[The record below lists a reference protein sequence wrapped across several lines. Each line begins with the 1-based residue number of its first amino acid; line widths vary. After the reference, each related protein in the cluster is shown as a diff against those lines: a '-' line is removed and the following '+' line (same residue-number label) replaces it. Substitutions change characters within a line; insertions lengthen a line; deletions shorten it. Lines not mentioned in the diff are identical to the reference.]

1 MSPARVAEAPRPLLA
16 ETLSITPA
24 VVSAEGVNHYY
35 GEGAAHN
42 QVLFD
47 NRIEVPPGQLVVMT
61 GPSGAGKTTLLT
73 LIGALR
79 SVQEGRI
86 AVLGRDLTR
95 LASHDLVIV
104 RREIGFIFQM
114 HNLFDALTA
123 LENVKMA
130 MQLGHD
136 PPDEGRGHCIALL
149 EQLKLAHR
157 IDYKPRQLSG
167 GERQRVAIARALVNR
182 PRLVLAD
189 EPTAA
194 LDKDATRIVIDLL
207 KQTTIEQNAAVIM
220 VTHDYRYNRVRRSA
234 GSHGRRQDRIRCGAA
249 RRIADLR
256 VPSRCRAVPG
266 IDPNP
271 ADPCRR
277 EDDQAPFRGR

>member
-104 RREIGFIFQM
+104 RRA
-114 HNLFDALTA
+114 D
-123 LENVKMA
+123 
-130 MQLGHD
+130 
-136 PPDEGRGHCIALL
+136 C
-149 EQLKLAHR
+149 
-157 IDYKPRQLSG
+157 PR
-167 GERQRVAIARALVNR
+167 ERQ
-182 PRLVLAD
+182 D
-189 EPTAA
+189 G
-194 LDKDATRIVIDLL
+194 D
-207 KQTTIEQNAAVIM
+207 
-220 VTHDYRYNRVRRSA
+220 
-234 GSHGRRQDRIRCGAA
+234 AA
-249 RRIADLR
+249 R
-256 VPSRCRAVPG
+256 P
-266 IDPNP
+266 
-271 ADPCRR
+271 
-277 EDDQAPFRGR
+277 